1 MPWCLPSINSYCPI
15 MDKAQ
20 QLLIRNQ
27 LQQFIFKSAAQTS
40 TNPYSKQVFRQLANC
55 HTANLG
61 MHRLHCNDSTCGH
74 ERYQYHNCNNRHCP
88 NCGGARRDQWIEDK
102 TGELLPTAYYHV
114 VFTVPHELNR
124 LTLGNRKAMFDLLF
138 EAGNYTL
145 QTLAK
150 DPTWLGA
157 TPGIISILHTWGQE
171 LSFHPHIHCIV
182 SGGGLK
188 HERWVQEKRKNHNYL
203 FPKKA
208 MQLVYRAYYLKRLQ
222 GMIKQGLLQVDER
235 DDLDAICNAL
245 RFKHWNVY
253 AKRPFG
259 GPKQVL
265 EYLGRYTHKVAI
277 TTHRILAI
285 DKQARTITFAYKN
298 YHCHGTT
305 EEHKTMTLSIDEFTR
320 RFEQHILPFR
330 FTKIRHYGYLKNYRR
345 TERLAKIFADL
356 RLPKPPP
363 KVRMPIKQRMLE
375 KTGVDITR
383 CPVCNKGTME
393 LEATYYRG
401 VLSTKEPKETVV
413 YSPPP

>member
-1 MPWCLPSINSYCPI
+1 MNKEHAASIRH
-15 MDKAQ
+15 KLQ
-20 QLLIRNQ
+20 HVVFQLAC
-27 LQQFIFKSAAQTS
+27 KTS
-40 TNPYSKQVFRQLANC
+40 TNPYSKQVFKQLAQC

-61 MHRLHCNDSTCGH
+61 MHRVHCNETRCGY

-124 LTLGNRKAMFDLLF
+124 LTLGNRKVMFDLLF
-138 EAGNYTL
+138 DAGNYTL

-150 DPTWLGA
+150 DPKWLGA

-188 HERWVQEKRKNHNYL
+188 NDRWVKEKRINHRYL
-203 FPKKA
+203 FPQKA
-208 MQLVYRAYYLKRLQ
+208 MQIIYKSYYLKRLAR
-222 GMIKQGLLQVDER
+222 MIKQGLLRVDER
-235 DDLDAICNAL
+235 DDMEAICNSL

-277 TTHRILAI
+277 TTHRILDI
-285 DKQARTITFAYKN
+285 DEQAKTISFAYKD
-298 YHCHGTT
+298 YHCRGTR
-305 EEHKTMTLSIDEFTR
+305 EEHKTLTLTIDEFTR
-320 RFEQHILPFR
+320 RFEQHILPLR
-330 FTKIRHYGYLKNYRR
+330 YTKIRHYGYLKNHKRS
-345 TERLAKIFADL
+345 ERLARIFADL

-363 KVRMPIKQRMLE
+363 KVRIPIKQRMLE
-375 KTGVDITR
+375 KTGIDIMR
-383 CPVCNKGTME
+383 CPVCGHGNME
-393 LEATYYRG
+393 RVATYYRG
-401 VLSTKEPKETVV
+401 VLSKTYPINTVV
-413 YSPPP
+413 HSAPP